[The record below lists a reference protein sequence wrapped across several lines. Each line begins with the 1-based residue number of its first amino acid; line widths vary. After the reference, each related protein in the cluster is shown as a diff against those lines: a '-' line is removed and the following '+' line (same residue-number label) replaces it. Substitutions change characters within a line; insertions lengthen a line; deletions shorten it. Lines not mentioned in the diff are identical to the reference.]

1 MEHQDMILA
10 QHWPGGCGSAEADW
24 EVPWGRG
31 TVSAGGQGG
40 ACSPPAGRGQSCV
53 TGCNK
58 KIFLTWQK
66 NIFIWWHFTSWVV
79 AGCWSPASY
88 SAQAHWRWTW
98 RLHLRSY
105 CFLFWFQNHLWRTVR
120 APTIKMKQI
129 TTLHCL
135 LPIDMQSKWSQFC
148 EIKVWISIVALVTSR
163 GSEDK
168 AS

>member
-1 MEHQDMILA
+1 MHIHFLGPYSKGQCHQNVIFSFFDALLF
-10 QHWPGGCGSAEADW
+10 CGSSFHQFWSWAML
-24 EVPWGRG
+24 
-31 TVSAGGQGG
+31 
-40 ACSPPAGRGQSCV
+40 
-53 TGCNK
+53 
-58 KIFLTWQK
+58 IFDTWQK